1 MGNMAAEPRQPS
13 PEQAASLRTDV
24 DAACA
29 EAAEWLAGAD
39 VLLLAT
45 GAGFSADSGLAV
57 YGDLAQVP
65 AYATRGLTYSD
76 LSRPPLLHQNPELF
90 WGFWGQSFNDYR
102 DTAPHVGYEI
112 IHRWAEERF
121 RHSEVGEVLRQRLS
135 TEQIRSKEKE
145 GRAVRRECTTVAER
159 DGSSSAQMWE
169 VVFDLAVGIFAD
181 MDQDSEQLRLCKP
194 GERVLGV
201 QIGEWLKL
209 EGEPGF
215 MLIQMDDLV
224 FMRRP
229 DGEVAPYEVDDF
241 AGAFFAFTSNIDAH
255 HFDWF
260 EASEIRECHG
270 NIEMYQTVR
279 SDGTW
284 RLWRAP
290 MDFRFTVDAA
300 TLLAPADATPARM
313 TAVAQNP
320 SSATDAVP
328 RIGSVR
334 RSGRPHLL
342 RHMRGACASSGFE
355 RNHPVCPSTGDT
367 ARPAVLMFGDEGWQD
382 LRSQEQRWERWQAAV
397 EQLAAERAAANSQPL
412 RVMILEIGAG
422 GNVTTVRRTMES
434 CLSSLHAAGA
444 HVRLFRI
451 NPALPLG
458 DDQAL
463 APGGEKAMLCTGIM
477 ATGLDSIRKIQ
488 DSLQRFQ

>member
-1 MGNMAAEPRQPS
+1 MGNVAAQPRQPS
-13 PEQAASLRTDV
+13 PEQATSLRTDV

-29 EAAEWLAGAD
+29 DAAEWLAGAD

-112 IHRWAEERF
+112 IDHWAERF
-121 RHSEVGEVLRQRLS
+121 RHSEVGEVLRQVLS
-135 TEQIRSKEKE
+135 TEQIRSQEKE
-145 GRAVRRECTTVAER
+145 VR
-159 DGSSSAQMWE
+159 DGSSSGQMWE
-169 VVFDLAVGIFAD
+169 VVFDLAIGIFAD

-201 QIGEWLKL
+201 QMGEWLKL
-209 EGEPGF
+209 EGEPGY

-229 DGEVAPYEVDDF
+229 DGEVAPYEVDDL

-260 EASEIRECHG
+260 RASEIRECHG

-284 RLWRAP
+284 RLWRPP

-300 TLLAPADATPARM
+300 TLLAPSDATPGRM

-320 SSATDAVP
+320 SSATEVP

-334 RSGRPHLL
+334 RNGRPHLL

-355 RNHPVCPSTGDT
+355 RNHPVCPLTGDT

-382 LRSQEQRWERWQAAV
+382 LRSQEQRWGCWQAAV
-397 EQLAAERAAANSQPL
+397 EELAAKRAAADSQPL

-451 NPALPLG
+451 NPALPFG

-463 APGGEKAMLCTGIM
+463 APGGENAMLCTSIM
-477 ATGLDSIRKIQ
+477 ATGLDSIRKIE